1 VGFYLGFGGLYI
13 MVFGGRGSKDGFKLT
28 WVFIL
33 VLGVCIVWFLVA
45 GIIKVGYGWV
55 LPI

>member
-1 VGFYLGFGGLYI
+1 

>member
-1 VGFYLGFGGLYI
+1 

-55 LPI
+55 CLSNKFGYINLWL